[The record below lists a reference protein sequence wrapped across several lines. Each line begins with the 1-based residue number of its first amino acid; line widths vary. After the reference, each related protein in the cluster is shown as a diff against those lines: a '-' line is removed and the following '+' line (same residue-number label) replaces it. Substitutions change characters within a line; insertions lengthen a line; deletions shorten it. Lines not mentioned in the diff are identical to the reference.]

1 MSFPRDTLVET
12 GIFSFLKASFAENDG
27 RFLFWFPISLCAS
40 IRTDW
45 DMFFRALVVSF
56 GIVSGAGF
64 SQFPE
69 FSQQY
74 LQRLGGAVDELS
86 TVVSD
91 FDRSAAT
98 FGMTRHQALDEMNGS
113 PFLQRRQADL
123 RRTISRYED
132 LSEAYVALRYAG
144 PFTRF
149 YEMRYM
155 QDPELM
161 SGTWRDYRPAV
172 PLTFEGAVFSLLGFL
187 IGYSALSAVAK
198 ILRPNR
204 RRNKPTAA

>member
-1 MSFPRDTLVET
+1 MVLRA
-12 GIFSFLKASFAENDG
+12 FL
-27 RFLFWFPISLCAS
+27 
-40 IRTDW
+40 
-45 DMFFRALVVSF
+45 VSF

-98 FGMTRHQALDEMNGS
+98 FGMTRHQALEEMSGS

-123 RRTISRYED
+123 RRTISRYEE
-132 LSEAYVALRYAG
+132 LSEAYIALRYAG

-149 YEMRYM
+149 YEVQHMG
-155 QDPELM
+155 DPEIL
-161 SGTWRDYRPAV
+161 SGTWQDYRPAV
-172 PLTFEGAVFSLLGFL
+172 PLTFEGGMFSLFGFL
-187 IGYSALSAVAK
+187 VGYGSLSALIK
-198 ILRPNR
+198 IVRPSR

>member
-1 MSFPRDTLVET
+1 M
-12 GIFSFLKASFAENDG
+12 FL
-27 RFLFWFPISLCAS
+27 
-40 IRTDW
+40 RTI
-45 DMFFRALVVSF
+45 VVSF

-98 FGMTRHQALDEMNGS
+98 FGMSRHQALDEMNGS

-123 RRTISRYED
+123 RRTISRYEE
-132 LSEAYVALRYAG
+132 LSEAYAAVRYAG

-149 YEMRYM
+149 YDLQHM
-155 QDPELM
+155 QDPEIL
-161 SGTWRDYRPAV
+161 SGTWKDYRPAV
-172 PLTFEGAVFSLLGFL
+172 PLTFEGAVFGLFGFL
-187 IGYSALSAVAK
+187 IGCGALTAVTK
-198 ILRPNR
+198 VLRPNR
-204 RRNKPTAA
+204 RRGKPTAA